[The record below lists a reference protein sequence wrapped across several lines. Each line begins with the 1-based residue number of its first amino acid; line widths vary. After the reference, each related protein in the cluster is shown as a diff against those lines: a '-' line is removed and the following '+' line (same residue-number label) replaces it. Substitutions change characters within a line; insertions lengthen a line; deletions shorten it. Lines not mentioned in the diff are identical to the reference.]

1 MNGIIIGGL
10 PGYADPYAEKDF
22 SFVPGIVVI
31 PERKKQGIGK
41 QLLLSLEE
49 HAKQIGYTFIRLNC
63 HAKKFMQLW

>member
-41 QLLLSLEE
+41 QLSCSIQADLKDREKTKGTE
-49 HAKQIGYTFIRLNC
+49 KDDENT
-63 HAKKFMQLW
+63 